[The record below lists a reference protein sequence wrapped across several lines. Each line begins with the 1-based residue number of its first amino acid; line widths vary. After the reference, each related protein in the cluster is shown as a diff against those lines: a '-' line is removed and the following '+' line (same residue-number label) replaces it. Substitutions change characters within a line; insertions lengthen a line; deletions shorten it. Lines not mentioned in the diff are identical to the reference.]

1 MTVNDKKRLAII
13 GGGPGGLAAA
23 RVFSQSLPN
32 FEIEIFVKDYDIG
45 GVWHYPEQKSDGRV
59 MYDHLETN
67 ISKKLMQF
75 SGFPFEE
82 NVPLYPSRRNIW
94 EYLKAYYKTFI
105 ANKDAISIHFST
117 EVTYLKKKNSQWEI
131 TSKDELRTTKSD
143 FDFVI
148 VASGHYSVPKL
159 PTNIAGLDLWFDNK
173 GAFHSKDF
181 KNCEFARE
189 KVVIVVG
196 NGSSGQDI
204 ANQLTTVAKKV
215 YNSIKEPAS
224 NQLKAKLIETVQT
237 IDSADWKN
245 RSVTLS
251 DGRVLQNIDY
261 IIFATGYYYSFPFIK
276 PSVRLEV
283 LGEGVTGD
291 KHSSVNLHNL
301 WEHMIYVKDPTLSF
315 ILTPQLVIP
324 FPLSELQAA
333 IMVEVFC
340 KSLPITTTFDSNA
353 CGTHN
358 FPKGKDLE
366 YYAEL
371 QELLNSIP
379 RRVGHF
385 EPVVWDDRLIDLRNS
400 SYTDKEERNVLL
412 AEHAQ
417 ALKKKKAPY
426 FLPAPHT

>member
-45 GVWHYPEQKSDGRV
+45 GVWHYPEQESDGRV

-159 PTNIAGLDLWFDNK
+159 PTNITGLDLWFDNK

-237 IDSADWKN
+237 DRK
-245 RSVTLS
+245 SV
-251 DGRVLQNIDY
+251 V
-261 IIFATGYYYSFPFIK
+261 
-276 PSVRLEV
+276 
-283 LGEGVTGD
+283 
-291 KHSSVNLHNL
+291 
-301 WEHMIYVKDPTLSF
+301 
-315 ILTPQLVIP
+315 
-324 FPLSELQAA
+324 
-333 IMVEVFC
+333 
-340 KSLPITTTFDSNA
+340 
-353 CGTHN
+353 
-358 FPKGKDLE
+358 
-366 YYAEL
+366 
-371 QELLNSIP
+371 
-379 RRVGHF
+379 
-385 EPVVWDDRLIDLRNS
+385 
-400 SYTDKEERNVLL
+400 
-412 AEHAQ
+412 
-417 ALKKKKAPY
+417 
-426 FLPAPHT
+426 

>member
-45 GVWHYPEQKSDGRV
+45 GVWHYPEQEREERV

-67 ISKKLMQF
+67 ISKELMQF
-75 SGFPFEE
+75 SGFPFEDS
-82 NVPLYPSRRNIW
+82 VPLYPSRRNIW
-94 EYLKAYYKTFI
+94 EYLKNYYETFVV
-105 ANKDAISIHFST
+105 NKDAITVHLST
-117 EVTYLKKKNSQWEI
+117 EVTYLKKKESLWEI

-159 PTNIAGLDLWFDNK
+159 PSNITGLDQWFENK
-173 GAFHSKDF
+173 GAIHSKHF
-181 KNCEFARE
+181 KNCEFARDE
-189 KVVIVVG
+189 VVIVVG

-215 YNSIKEPAS
+215 YNSIREPE
-224 NQLKAKLIETVQT
+224 NHQRKAKLIETVPT

-245 RSVTLS
+245 HSVTLS
-251 DGRVLQNIDY
+251 NGRVLQDVDH
-261 IIFATGYYYSFPFIK
+261 IIFATGYYYSFPFIE
-276 PSVRLEV
+276 PSIRLEV
-283 LGEGVTGD
+283 LGEGVTND

-301 WEHMIYVKDPTLSF
+301 WEHMIYIKDPTLSF

-340 KSLPITTTFDSNA
+340 KNLPITTGFDSNA

-366 YYAEL
+366 HYAEL
-371 QELLNSIP
+371 QELLDGIP
-379 RRVGHF
+379 HRVGQF
-385 EPVVWDDRLIDLRNS
+385 APVRWDDRLIDLRNS